1 MAIAFV
7 IIVKKEEIGMLNT
20 ILSALISW
28 IESTI
33 GAMGA
38 AGIAL
43 LMAIESC
50 NIPLPSEA
58 VLPFAGYLV
67 SKGVMNFHVAAIA
80 GAVGCVL
87 GSIPSYYLGYFG
99 GRKFFEKYGKY
110 ILVSKHDLEIAD
122 KWVDKYGDW
131 AFFLCRMLPVIR
143 TFISLP
149 AGILKARKRTF
160 FTLTFWGS
168 LIWSYVLVYV
178 GVRLGENIDK
188 LKSIWHKFDIVIVLV
203 CVVLG
208 VLYIYKHVKHFKQQ
222 D

>member
-1 MAIAFV
+1 
-7 IIVKKEEIGMLNT
+7 MLDS
-20 ILSALISW
+20 ILAGLVAW
-28 IESTI
+28 IEGVIS
-33 GAMGA
+33 AMGP

-58 VLPFAGYLV
+58 VLPFAGFLV
-67 SKGVMNFHVAAIA
+67 SKGVLNFHMAAIA

-110 ILVSKHDLEIAD
+110 LLVSKKDLDEAD

-160 FTLTFWGS
+160 FTLTFLGS

-178 GVRLGENIDK
+178 GLKLGEHLDR
-188 LKSIWHKFDIVIVLV
+188 LKSIWHKFDAVIIVA
-203 CVVLG
+203 CVILG
-208 VLYIYKHVKHFKQQ
+208 GIYIGKHIKHLKEE
-222 D
+222 